1 MRTLRILA
9 VLIFLCLSVVARP
22 AIAGDVTVDRV
33 VAAQFSFGYFIAVVV
48 AHGTADL
55 VNAQLSVNGTAIVA
69 DNVRE
74 YVIDPEKNLTAWTIV
89 KYAHEVVTPGDV
101 LTATVSDIELGGRSE
116 EHTSELQS
124 LTNLVCRL
132 LLEKK
137 KIEIKDLD
145 LSNQQHACILCGR

>member
-101 LTATVSDIELGGRSE
+101 LTATVSDIELGGNEKSVSCGPGYVQLRQ
-116 EHTSELQS
+116 T
-124 LTNLVCRL
+124 VFCR
-132 LLEKK
+132 
-137 KIEIKDLD
+137 
-145 LSNQQHACILCGR
+145 